1 MNRAF
6 TLKAAAAISLVAL
19 AVACGSK
26 KTVVVE
32 APAEVS
38 SDVVMIH
45 SGTIMLGA
53 ASEGCPLLLRLDPEK
68 EGQWL
73 LPIALDK
80 QYQKEGLRL
89 KFSYRP
95 SRASSGSCTK
105 GTPAILENIHVMD
118 RK

>member
-1 MNRAF
+1 M
-6 TLKAAAAISLVAL
+6 V
-19 AVACGSK
+19 
-26 KTVVVE
+26 
-32 APAEVS
+32 
-38 SDVVMIH
+38 H
-45 SGTIMLGA
+45 SGTITLGA

-73 LPIALDK
+73 LPIALDE

-118 RK
+118 QK